1 MDIVKKAAAL
11 ITEIKTARPIVH
23 QLTNY
28 VTMNDCANVI
38 LAIGGSPIMANAVE
52 EIEEVTKASKALVL
66 NMGTPGSD
74 SLRAMLLAGTKAKEA
89 GIPVIFDP
97 VGAGA
102 TGFRK
107 EICRRVVSEIRP
119 EIIKGNHSEILYIS
133 GMKSRFCGID
143 SSLKQEC
150 SSGLVRQLAGEL
162 KCIVVATGRTDVI
175 SDGQSSYT
183 IDNGHEMLSRITGAG
198 CMTGSL
204 TGAFC
209 SVSEDRLAAALGGV
223 LTMGVAGSLAH
234 RCLQQ
239 GEGIG
244 TFKLRLFDSI
254 YNLDHETL
262 LREGK
267 VNEVQDISGLFPV
280 SDNR

>member
-11 ITEIKTARPIVH
+11 IAEVKAVQPIVH
-23 QLTNY
+23 QITNY
-28 VTMNDCANVI
+28 VTMNDCANVV

-52 EIEEVTKASKALVL
+52 EIEEVTKISKALVL
-66 NMGTPGSD
+66 NMGTPGSG
-74 SLRAMLLAGTKAKEA
+74 SLRAMLLSGIKAKEA
-89 GIPVIFDP
+89 GIPVVFDP

-102 TGFRK
+102 TNFRK
-107 EICRRVVSEIRP
+107 DICRRVVSEISP
-119 EIIKGNHSEILYIS
+119 EIIKGNHSEILYMA
-133 GMKSRFCGID
+133 GMGSCSSGID

-150 SSGLVRQLAGEL
+150 SSGLVRQLAKEL

-175 SDGQSSYT
+175 SDGKSSYT
-183 IDNGHEMLSRITGAG
+183 INNGHEMLSKITGAG

-234 RCLQQ
+234 RSLQP
-239 GEGIG
+239 GDGIG

-254 YNLDHETL
+254 YNLDGETL

-267 VNEVQDISGLFPV
+267 VNEM
-280 SDNR
+280 